1 MNENDPTPEDL
12 KKFISDHECILTIP
26 REEIQA
32 ICKQLPLSCLI
43 NSPNISKDGMKLL
56 HIMCE
61 SFCIDWVTGNLSAKW
76 YSDKTLP
83 MPDYFEKIEMQ
94 KKEYSHGKEYWDFV
108 DPGYVDDTRSDPD
121 WKPRK
126 RQKK

>member
-26 REEIQA
+26 HEEIRDL
-32 ICKQLPLSCLI
+32 CKQLPWSGLI
-43 NSPNISKDGMKLL
+43 NTPNISKDGMKLL

-61 SFCIDWVTGNLSAKW
+61 SFYVDCVTGNLPAKW
-76 YSDKTLP
+76 YSDKTPPL
-83 MPDYFEKIEMQ
+83 PDYFEKIEMQ

-108 DPGYVDDTRSDPD
+108 NRDYVDDTRGDPD
-121 WKPRK
+121 WKPKK